1 MQSPACG
8 RIAGACAQCQLINNF
23 RPMQCLVVPALP
35 FAMPT
40 NQLARQEERR
50 SEGFG
55 FSFLRIVFAP
65 QVERGAAY
73 YGFVIEARFV
83 AQLVVAE
90 LMGGRKALNIQ
101 GLLRRHQ
108 DPGRRIAKVGTE

>member
-1 MQSPACG
+1 
-8 RIAGACAQCQLINNF
+8 
-23 RPMQCLVVPALP
+23 MQCLVVPALP

-40 NQLARQEERR
+40 NQPARQEERR